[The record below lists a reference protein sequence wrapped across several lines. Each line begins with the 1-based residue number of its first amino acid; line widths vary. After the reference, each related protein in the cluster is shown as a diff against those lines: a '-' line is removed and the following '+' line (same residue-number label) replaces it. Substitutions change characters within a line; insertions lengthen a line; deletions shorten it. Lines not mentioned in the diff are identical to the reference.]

1 MGYFLEVIPQ
11 THTCFSL
18 YKICLMIIQKLFE
31 IKPCTIVLLNLF
43 YVARF
48 LMLWINFFFCIF
60 LHGSCSHACPYF
72 WTYNKLHLK
81 CYFVKLHA
89 H

>member
-1 MGYFLEVIPQ
+1 MCFMGYFLEVIPQ

-48 LMLWINFFFCIF
+48 LMLWIKFFFVYFCMVHVLMHVHIF
-60 LHGSCSHACPYF
+60 GHIISYI
-72 WTYNKLHLK
+72 
-81 CYFVKLHA
+81 
-89 H
+89 